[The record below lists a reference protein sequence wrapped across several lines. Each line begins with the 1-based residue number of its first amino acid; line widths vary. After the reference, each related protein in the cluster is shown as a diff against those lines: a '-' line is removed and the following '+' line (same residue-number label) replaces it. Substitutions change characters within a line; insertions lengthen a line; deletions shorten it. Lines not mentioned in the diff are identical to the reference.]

1 MAAWSRK
8 ALKLFDKFLHF
19 YFGKMTPY
27 NKIFKILFQKFSL
40 QHRST
45 CSIRNAWNLADRNLC
60 NHALLNGEKN
70 EILLSSCRYCV
81 DRAQSCQGQPLTMYS
96 DCSSFHPNWFTFGG
110 VIAECM
116 NTAKVNPIFG
126 WSLSLSRKIS
136 CSKHTIK
143 KPCCIS
149 VHVSFWFKKIVHFS
163 FTSD

>member
-8 ALKLFDKFLHF
+8 ALKLFDNFCIFILEKWPLTIKFL
-19 YFGKMTPY
+19 
-27 NKIFKILFQKFSL
+27 KFSSKSF
-40 QHRST
+40 HCNT
-45 CSIRNAWNLADRNLC
+45 DRRVLFEMHEIWPTEIC
-60 NHALLNGEKN
+60 VIMHCLTEKKN
-70 EILLSSCRYCV
+70 EISLSSCRYCV